1 MNGIATDVAVRTE
14 RTLVLESERF
24 GTVSVPAGA
33 ILLFPEGL
41 VGFPAYQ
48 RFAVLDHRPES
59 PFRWLLCLDDPELAF
74 AVIDPADFFM
84 GYDADMVIGA
94 AGVRAVVLA
103 IVTIPRGRPNAV
115 SANLMAP
122 VVVNLETRT
131 ARQVILDET
140 VYSTRHP
147 LLPPAAHA

>member
-1 MNGIATDVAVRTE
+1 MNGIATDVPVRTE

-24 GTVSVPAGA
+24 GTVAVPEGS
-33 ILLFPEGL
+33 ILRFPEGL
-41 VGFPAYQ
+41 VGYPDYQ
-48 RFAVLDHRPES
+48 RFALLDHNLGS
-59 PFRWLLCLDDPELAF
+59 PFRWLLCLDDPDLAF

-84 GYDADMVIGA
+84 GFDADMVTGA
-94 AGVRAVVLA
+94 AGARAAVLA
-103 IVTIPRGRPNAV
+103 IVTIPRGRPNAI

-122 VVVNLETRT
+122 VIVDLETRT